1 MAVLTISRDIG
12 SGGLELARRTAELA
26 DYRIADKSVI
36 ERVMR
41 EYGFVDFDRG
51 YEASGGF
58 WNAEDELT
66 ERTLS
71 FLDRVIRAIAK
82 TDRVVIIGRGGYAP
96 LAGFTDVI
104 HVRATA
110 PFRVRVDR
118 VMREHDIQARSD
130 AERFVDRRDKSRR
143 GFVARYYGSRWED
156 ASAFDLTVN
165 VDAFGTGPLAELLA
179 AALERLDARPR
190 GDPSVTDIETDA
202 LLLEAAVKHLAEPVV
217 EALDD

>member
-26 DYRIADKSVI
+26 DYRIAGKVVI

-41 EYGFVDFDRG
+41 EYGFVNFEKS

-58 WNAEDELT
+58 WSAEEELT
-66 ERTLS
+66 ERALS

-82 TDRVVIIGRGGYAP
+82 TDRVVIVGRGGFAP
-96 LAGFTDVI
+96 LAGFTDTL

-110 PFRVRVDR
+110 PFSVRVDR
-118 VMREHDIQARSD
+118 VMREQGIAARSD
-130 AERFVDRRDKSRR
+130 AERLVDRRDKARR

-156 ASAFDLTVN
+156 SSHFDIAAN
-165 VDAFGTGPLAELLA
+165 VDAFGVDPLAELLA
-179 AALERLDARPR
+179 SALERLDAAPKT
-190 GDPSVTDIETDA
+190 DPSVRDIEVDT
-202 LLLEAAVKHLAEPVV
+202 LLFEAAKKQLAEPPD
-217 EALDD
+217 EGDDD

>member
-26 DYRIADKSVI
+26 DYRIADKTVI

-41 EYGFVDFDRG
+41 EYGFVNFDRS

-58 WNAEDELT
+58 WDAEEALT

-82 TDRVVIIGRGGYAP
+82 TDRVVIVGRGGYVP
-96 LAGFTDVI
+96 LAGFTDAI

-110 PFRVRVDR
+110 PFSVRVDR
-118 VMREHDIQARSD
+118 VMRGHDIAARSD
-130 AERFVDRRDKSRR
+130 AERFVDRKDKSRR
-143 GFVARYYGSRWED
+143 GFVARYYGSRW
-156 ASAFDLTVN
+156 
-165 VDAFGTGPLAELLA
+165 
-179 AALERLDARPR
+179 
-190 GDPSVTDIETDA
+190 
-202 LLLEAAVKHLAEPVV
+202 
-217 EALDD
+217 